1 MNGISKNWYLK
12 SYQSLLLKYIY
23 ELIRK
28 LTIKSLKGDF
38 TLRNFQWTVT
48 TGVSISIKYV
58 FTIQVSCIP
67 NFILLAL
74 LPDIFKVGV
83 GLDGIYDT
91 GAGVIWAAP
100 REPINGRIFAR
111 NPRTAQRGFRAES
124 SRPF

>member
-1 MNGISKNWYLK
+1 MFLMNGISKNWYLK

-83 GLDGIYDT
+83 GVDGISDT
-91 GAGVIWAAP
+91 RVSTNLENLEYLENTWNFMTP
-100 REPINGRIFAR
+100 ME
-111 NPRTAQRGFRAES
+111 NPWN
-124 SRPF
+124 